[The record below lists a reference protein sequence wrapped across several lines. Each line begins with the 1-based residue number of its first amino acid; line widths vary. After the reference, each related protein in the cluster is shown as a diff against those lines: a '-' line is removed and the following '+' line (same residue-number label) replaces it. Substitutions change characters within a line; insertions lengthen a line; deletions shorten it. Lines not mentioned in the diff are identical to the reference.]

1 MSRYKFIDE
10 EGVKKLWS
18 IIKDYIDR
26 KIIPSVNNSPPN
38 HVYAGPATGS
48 DSGAPEFRALVKEDL
63 PPGVPTE
70 PLQTTDIDN
79 MIKTN

>member
-26 KIIPSVNNSPPN
+26 KITSVNNSPPN
-38 HVYAGPATGS
+38 HVYAGPATGPDS
-48 DSGAPEFRALVKEDL
+48 DTPEFRALVKEDL
-63 PPGVPTE
+63 PPEVPTE
-70 PLQTTDIDN
+70 PLQDFDIDD
-79 MIKTN
+79 MIETN